1 MDLAVPVGRTAPADL
16 LRQVVLAVP
25 AGRTG
30 LAALVDAAL
39 VGLVGLAAREA
50 LVVPAARRPAVRHQV
65 ARVRPVLRLRRGRR

>member
-16 LRQVVLAVP
+16 LSQVALAVP

-39 VGLVGLAAREA
+39 VGLAVRAALEA
-50 LVVPAARRPAVRHQV
+50 LVGPVDLAVRRPV
-65 ARVRPVLRLRRGRR
+65 ARVRPVRRRRRGRR